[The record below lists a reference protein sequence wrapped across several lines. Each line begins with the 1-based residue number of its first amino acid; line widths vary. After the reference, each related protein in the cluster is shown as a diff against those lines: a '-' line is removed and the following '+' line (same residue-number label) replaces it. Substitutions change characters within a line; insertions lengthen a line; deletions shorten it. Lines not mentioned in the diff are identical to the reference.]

1 MAAAHFLFFYIL
13 HLPILFPAA
22 EGKLSTE
29 PNLSAGKKRAKEDGK
44 KENQIYRTKS
54 LSNQIASIN
63 NGGYQTLI
71 NRPIKR
77 KTREL
82 FKVLC
87 YTKMQTK
94 EVAARPPAATAL
106 REVLVSVLPI
116 SRLRLLQFSRP
127 QHPSPRR
134 WTHHRSRTGAV
145 GPILADAHVCV
156 TRLRTYAGWGWE
168 GSRDPW

>member
-54 LSNQIASIN
+54 LSNQIASLN

-94 EVAARPPAATAL
+94 EVARAPTGRDSAQGSTSKCAPDQPPSSTPIQPAATSIAAPL
-106 REVLVSVLPI
+106 DA
-116 SRLRLLQFSRP
+116 
-127 QHPSPRR
+127 SPFAHGRG
-134 WTHHRSRTGAV
+134 RSYPG
-145 GPILADAHVCV
+145 
-156 TRLRTYAGWGWE
+156 
-168 GSRDPW
+168 